1 VQVVA
6 SFVAVRAARG
16 CAHGWNADV
25 PGFCVLVTVCGGWGV
40 GWGFIG
46 ALLGSE
52 GTHVGVCCLGGGVVW
67 FIRPARVQCCS
78 LVGVW
83 GVVVWVGGWWWVWV
97 GVVCCLRTAQWT
109 RASCFVLW

>member
-1 VQVVA
+1 VVGVCRWWPR
-6 SFVAVRAARG
+6 SWPFVLRG
-16 CAHGWNADV
+16 VVLMGGTLTSLVSVFWSL
-25 PGFCVLVTVCGGWGV
+25 CVVVGV
-40 GWGFIG
+40 WGWGFIG

-83 GVVVWVGGWWWVWV
+83 GVVVWVVGGGCGWVSC
-97 GVVCCLRTAQWT
+97 VV
-109 RASCFVLW
+109 